1 LSSFFIEAILFKFSG
16 LGVSSSDF
24 GIFCFAAAFDVRS
37 RRIPDVLWV
46 IFGGIGAVL
55 YVWDYDDGITPYHVI
70 TILTSIFAGIMLWV
84 WKIAGSADTF
94 AILAMAVILPVHY
107 EFVMIPIMILV
118 SAFFLVAILVTLYNV
133 FLNLSDIIRS
143 RKMDIFSEF
152 SEPKHKKIFA
162 FVSVHRKRK
171 CEKFVIP
178 AEKSM
183 SITPNVK
190 SFAFASSRNGVTKYS
205 QLLQSNETYVQNV
218 PPLIAYMFG
227 VAVFLLLPEILS
239 RTMM

>member
-1 LSSFFIEAILFKFSG
+1 MEAVESFRILLLVLM
-16 LGVSSSDF
+16 LGT
-24 GIFCFAAAFDVRS
+24 AAAFDVRS
-37 RRIPDVLWV
+37 RRIPDVIWV

-55 YVWDYDDGITPYHVI
+55 YAWDYDDGGITPYHVI
-70 TILTSIFAGIMLWV
+70 TVLTSIFAGIILWR
-84 WKIAGSADTF
+84 WKIAGLADTF
-94 AILAMAVILPVHY
+94 AIFAMAVILPVHY
-107 EFVMIPIMILV
+107 EFVMMPIMILV
-118 SAFFLVAILVTLYNV
+118 AAFFLVVIFVTLHNV

-143 RKMDIFSEF
+143 RKLDIFSEF

-171 CEKFVIP
+171 YEKFVIST
-178 AEKSM
+178 ENSM

-190 SFAFASSRNGVTKYS
+190 SFVFLSSRNRVIRYS
-205 QLLQSNETYVQNV
+205 QLLQSNKMYVQSV

-239 RTMM
+239 RIMM

>member
-1 LSSFFIEAILFKFSG
+1 MEAVESFRILLLVLM
-16 LGVSSSDF
+16 LGT
-24 GIFCFAAAFDVRS
+24 AAAFDVRS
-37 RRIPDVLWV
+37 RRIPDVIWV

-55 YVWDYDDGITPYHVI
+55 YAWDYDDGGITPYHVI
-70 TILTSIFAGIMLWV
+70 TVLTSIFAGIILWR
-84 WKIAGSADTF
+84 WKIAGLADTF
-94 AILAMAVILPVHY
+94 AIFAMAVILPVHY
-107 EFVMIPIMILV
+107 EFVMMPIMILV
-118 SAFFLVAILVTLYNV
+118 AAFFLVVIFVTLHNV

-143 RKMDIFSEF
+143 RKLDIFSEF

-171 CEKFVIP
+171 YEKFVIST
-178 AEKSM
+178 ENSM

-190 SFAFASSRNGVTKYS
+190 SFVFLSSGNRVIRYS
-205 QLLQSNETYVQNV
+205 QLLQSNEMYVQSV

-239 RTMM
+239 RIMM

>member
-1 LSSFFIEAILFKFSG
+1 METVESLRILLFVSM
-16 LGVSSSDF
+16 LG
-24 GIFCFAAAFDVRS
+24 IAAAFDVRS
-37 RRIPDVLWV
+37 RKIPDGIWLV
-46 IFGGIGAVL
+46 FGGIGAVL
-55 YVWDYDDGITPYHVI
+55 YAWDYDHGMTSYHVI
-70 TILTSIFAGIMLWV
+70 TVLTSIFAGMILWR
-84 WKIAGSADTF
+84 WKIAGLADTF
-94 AILAMAVILPVHY
+94 ALLAMAVILPVHY
-107 EFVMIPIMILV
+107 EFVMMPIMILV
-118 SAFFLVAILVTLYNV
+118 SAFLLVAILVTLYNV

-178 AEKSM
+178 AENLMSM
-183 SITPNVK
+183 TPHVK
-190 SFAFASSRNGVTKYS
+190 SFAFASSRNRVTRYD
-205 QLLQSNETYVQNV
+205 QLLQSNEMYVQNV

-239 RTMM
+239 RVLM

>member
-1 LSSFFIEAILFKFSG
+1 VEAVESFRILLLVLM
-16 LGVSSSDF
+16 LGT
-24 GIFCFAAAFDVRS
+24 AAAFDVRS
-37 RRIPDVLWV
+37 RRIPDVIWV

-55 YVWDYDDGITPYHVI
+55 YAWDYDDGGITPYHVI
-70 TILTSIFAGIMLWV
+70 TVLTSIFAGIILWR
-84 WKIAGSADTF
+84 WKIAGLADTF
-94 AILAMAVILPVHY
+94 AIFAMAVILPVHY
-107 EFVMIPIMILV
+107 EFVMMPIMILV
-118 SAFFLVAILVTLYNV
+118 AAFFLVVIFVTLHNV

-143 RKMDIFSEF
+143 RKLDIFSEF

-171 CEKFVIP
+171 YEKFVIST
-178 AEKSM
+178 ENSM

-190 SFAFASSRNGVTKYS
+190 SFVFLSSRNRVIRYS
-205 QLLQSNETYVQNV
+205 QLLQSNKMYIQSV

-239 RTMM
+239 RIMM